1 MYAESPFA
9 SERTELFVRV
19 YSVQKFTA
27 VNPGFGKMTR
37 CGKQTNIKNAQVS
50 KSVTYEMNQALDSTI
65 IKPYFQNLK
74 YTYKL
79 LCKWNLASP

>member
-1 MYAESPFA
+1 MYAQSPFA
-9 SERTELFVRV
+9 SERTELFVRL

-27 VNPGFGKMTR
+27 LNPALGKWPDEGNKLILKMH
-37 CGKQTNIKNAQVS
+37 
-50 KSVTYEMNQALDSTI
+50 KSVTYEMNQALNSTI

-79 LCKWNLASP
+79 FCKWNLASP